1 MPNDLKLSGNEET
14 FTITVT
20 YDTQEL
26 YGTVIGKREITV
38 YRGLSGR

>member
-14 FTITVT
+14 LTIEVT

-26 YGTVIGKREITV
+26 YGTVQGKREV
-38 YRGLSGR
+38 VVRGGTLR